1 MGDDDWKKKRRRKED
16 RDDDDYKKTPKK
28 TLTDRIFA
36 LLEGP
41 IATTL
46 VKLIATGLICA
57 TTVALTGILA
67 LANASTGLLISTV
80 GLGLATTAVTWI
92 FGGWK
97 KHSQARVAAEN
108 HDEEIATLTK
118 TIAELEERVSNV
130 EIIERFEDRLAARVA
145 DSSPGAE
152 TTYGSSGIDFER

>member
-1 MGDDDWKKKRRRKED
+1 MGKAVKLS
-16 RDDDDYKKTPKK
+16 
-28 TLTDRIFA
+28 LTDRIFG

-67 LANASTGLLISTV
+67 LTSAPIGVSMSTV
-80 GLGLATTAVTWI
+80 GLGLATTGIIWI

-97 KHSQARVAAEN
+97 KQAQAASLVN
-108 HDEEIATLTK
+108 DHEEELATLENK
-118 TIAELEERVSNV
+118 LADLEERLANV

-145 DSSPGAE
+145 DSAPGEEASGAE
-152 TTYGSSGIDFER
+152 TTYGSPGMELER

>member
-1 MGDDDWKKKRRRKED
+1 MGDDDWKKRKRRKED
-16 RDDDDYKKTPKK
+16 RDDDDYRKAPKE
-28 TLTDRIFA
+28 TLTDRIFG

-67 LANASTGLLISTV
+67 FANAPTSLLISTV

-97 KHSQARVAAEN
+97 KQAQASVTVQN
-108 HDEEIATLTK
+108 HDAEILEMARK
-118 TIAELEERVSNV
+118 VAELEERVSNV

-152 TTYGSSGIDFER
+152 TTYGSSGIEFER